1 MQTSV
6 DLSQI
11 PQPDIVEVPDFE
23 TALADIRA
31 LIVAAMPAELQAS
44 VSAALLLESEPMAAL
59 AQAFTYREIHLL
71 QRINEAVRAVL
82 LSSALGAD
90 LDQVAGNFDTE
101 RLLITEAT
109 DEADAVY
116 ESDEALRGR
125 TLLSWARLSTAGA
138 RNAYHYLREVRMRMC
153 SMCAPMALKPIT
165 RKDAF
170 FSTCCHVPEMELPRR
185 RCLIKSCQR

>member
-11 PQPDIVEVPDFE
+11 LQPDIVVVPDFE
-23 TALADIRA
+23 TVLADIRA

-101 RLLITEAT
+101 RLLITG
-109 DEADAVY
+109 
-116 ESDEALRGR
+116 SHRRGGR
-125 TLLSWARLSTAGA
+125 R
-138 RNAYHYLREVRMRMC
+138 
-153 SMCAPMALKPIT
+153 I
-165 RKDAF
+165 RK
-170 FSTCCHVPEMELPRR
+170 RR
-185 RCLIKSCQR
+185 RAARPHAALMGAPEHGGRP

>member
-23 TALADIRA
+23 TVLTDIRA
-31 LIVAAMPAELQAS
+31 LIVAAMPVELQAS

-90 LDQVAGNFDTE
+90 LDQVGGNFDTE

-116 ESDEALRGR
+116 ESDEELRAR
-125 TLLSWARLSTAGA
+125 TLLHGRA
-138 RNAYHYLREVRMRMC
+138 
-153 SMCAPMALKPIT
+153 
-165 RKDAF
+165 
-170 FSTCCHVPEMELPRR
+170 
-185 RCLIKSCQR
+185 

>member
-1 MQTSV
+1 MC
-6 DLSQI
+6 
-11 PQPDIVEVPDFE
+11 
-23 TALADIRA
+23 IRD
-31 LIVAAMPAELQAS
+31 S
-44 VSAALLLESEPMAAL
+44 
-59 AQAFTYREIHLL
+59 LL

-125 TLLSWARLSTAGA
+125 TLLSWAVSYTHLT
-138 RNAYHYLREVRMRMC
+138 
-153 SMCAPMALKPIT
+153 
-165 RKDAF
+165 
-170 FSTCCHVPEMELPRR
+170 LPT
-185 RCLIKSCQR
+185 KA

>member
-23 TALADIRA
+23 TVLADIRA

-90 LDQVAGNFDTE
+90 LDQVSGNFDTE

-116 ESDEALRGR
+116 ESDEELRAR
-125 TLLSWARLSTAGA
+125 TLLSWARLWPG
-138 RNAYHYLREVRMRMC
+138 
-153 SMCAPMALKPIT
+153 
-165 RKDAF
+165 DA
-170 FSTCCHVPEMELPRR
+170 
-185 RCLIKSCQR
+185 